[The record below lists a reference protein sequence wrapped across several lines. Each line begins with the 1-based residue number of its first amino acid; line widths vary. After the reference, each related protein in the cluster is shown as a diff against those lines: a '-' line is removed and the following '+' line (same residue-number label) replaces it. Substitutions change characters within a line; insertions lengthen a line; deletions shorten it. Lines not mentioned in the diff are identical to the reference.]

1 MKNLLKS
8 GGLILALFAVISVLI
23 IVPAWQFRIVTDWR
37 IIFLAIGYFAFFLG
51 TVWRVICYGEL
62 ADRQNDW
69 QVKETTGRIASLVTV
84 VGLLGVHWLSIYT
97 FASRTGNLNTFA
109 DRGTIAIGISL
120 VIAAI
125 IVSQIA
131 IRTLGK
137 FFDRLIIKS
146 DHQLVT
152 EGIYGLVRHPIY
164 TSYILLFI
172 GFCVMLQSLWGF
184 GLLLAVCTVWFGNR
198 IGIEERMLSERF
210 GDEYQS
216 YCQQTKRLFP
226 YFY

>member
-1 MKNLLKS
+1 MKNSLKAV
-8 GGLILALFAVISVLI
+8 GLIVALLAVISTLI
-23 IVPAWQFRIVTDWR
+23 IVPAWQFGIVTDWR

-51 TVWRVICYGEL
+51 TVWRVIRYGEL
-62 ADRQNDW
+62 ADRQDDL
-69 QVKETTGRIASLVTV
+69 QVKETNGRIASLVTV
-84 VGLLGVHWLSIYT
+84 IGLLGVHWLSIYT
-97 FASRTGNLNTFA
+97 FANHSINLTTLANRA
-109 DRGTIAIGISL
+109 SIAIAILL

-152 EGIYGLVRHPIY
+152 EGIYGSVRHPIY
-164 TSYILLFI
+164 TSYIFLFV

-184 GLLLAVCTVWFGNR
+184 GLLLAICTVWFGNR

-210 GDEYQS
+210 GDKYQD

-226 YFY
+226 YVY